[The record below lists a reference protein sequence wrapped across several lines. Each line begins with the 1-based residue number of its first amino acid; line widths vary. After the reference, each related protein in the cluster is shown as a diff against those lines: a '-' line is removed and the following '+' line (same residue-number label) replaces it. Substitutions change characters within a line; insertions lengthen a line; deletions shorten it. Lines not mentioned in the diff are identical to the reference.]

1 MSNPNPQRNPVRY
14 KGVRDLGYLAY
25 EKMIDPTDIIKFGKR
40 VNYENK
46 LTSLQVMEDHLN
58 QMRNK

>member
-46 LTSLQVMEDHLN
+46 LTSL
-58 QMRNK
+58 